1 MIVRILG
8 VGQFRLDEVHHAA
21 ANAVDER
28 VQAAYDAED
37 EAAFHAA
44 VEELAALIQRD
55 GTPLP
60 VEEFVGSDA
69 VVPGPDTTLE
79 EAHQL
84 LSPEGLIPG

>member
-1 MIVRILG
+1 VIIRILG
-8 VGQFRLDEVHHAA
+8 VGQYRLDEVHHAA
-21 ANAVDER
+21 ANVIDDK
-28 VQAAYDAED
+28 VQAAYDADD

-44 VEELAALIQRD
+44 VGQLVALIQRD

-60 VEEFVGSDA
+60 VDEFVGSDA